1 MKIKCYLLLI
11 SSYQIFTS
19 LDKEKDLLRVLYS
32 HQVAMN
38 MNMHSSTKEY
48 KNRKKDNRKKTHYY
62 QYLNNEA
69 ALSSSVYQ
77 FIHMG

>member
-1 MKIKCYLLLI
+1 MKIKCYFSLI

-19 LDKEKDLLRVLYS
+19 LDKEKDFLWVLYS
-32 HQVAMN
+32 HCLAMN
-38 MNMHSSTKEY
+38 MNMHSSSKEY
-48 KNRKKDNRKKTHYY
+48 KKGKKDNTKKNPYY

-69 ALSSSVYQ
+69 ALSSSVHQ